1 MSKPS
6 ALHAAY
12 TSHDIRAT
20 STSWR
25 PKITGYRLLLVL
37 LTLWI
42 STAKLFLSFR
52 AGSDMAITTLEF
64 VLYPMLPI
72 LWYTVEKYHAR
83 LKPAMLQKFFQ
94 LDFSGY
100 GTSDNTRK
108 QHNLVTDDLVLIRDY
123 DILFTIFSLSY
134 AIIKTALLCF
144 GFTTAASIFDYLGTL
159 CIGIGLYCVGP

>member
-12 TSHDIRAT
+12 TPHDLRVT
-20 STSWR
+20 PTNWR
-25 PKITGYRLLLVL
+25 PRITGYRLLLLL
-37 LTLWI
+37 LTLGI
-42 STAKLFLSFR
+42 STAKLYLSFR
-52 AGSDMAITTLEF
+52 AGSDLVVTTLEF

-83 LKPAMLQKFFQ
+83 LKSAVLQNFFQ

-100 GTSDNTRK
+100 GTSDNSK
-108 QHNLVTDDLVLIRDY
+108 KYNLVTDDLVLIRDC

-134 AIIKTALLCF
+134 AMIKTALLCF